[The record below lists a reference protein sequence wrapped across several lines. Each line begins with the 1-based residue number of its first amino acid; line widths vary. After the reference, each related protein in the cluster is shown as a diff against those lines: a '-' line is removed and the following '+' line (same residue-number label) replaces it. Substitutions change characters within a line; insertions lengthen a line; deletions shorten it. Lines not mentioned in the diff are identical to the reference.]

1 MEPYGQPEGG
11 AVSLGEA
18 SLRTRATRRET
29 HIGRLRRWPIGA
41 AAWSLLWIVATL
53 AVFRYSAIAA
63 ASMAGLFF
71 ALQAASLWP
80 TLFMIAIFAAMPY
93 QQSVVGGFANV
104 NVSVSDLVA
113 GVLALALPSITM
125 RKGRFL
131 AGPALM
137 PLLFFLLIATIGTLV
152 NWQGWSSLVSLS
164 RMAVVTLGALLIFAN
179 AETRLKTLYRCVDA
193 YLLAASILAVIALFT
208 FLGSGIKA
216 SMYTLGLHKNHL
228 GPVFGCGIVMSL
240 GIILTSHHSRAR
252 RIWLLGNCALSAL
265 GILLSLS
272 RGGWFATSAGVLLLL
287 YLTRNIRAFAAVLAV
302 SVPVL
307 AILWMTLPEESRE
320 YATEVTGRAKTVQTR
335 IASIEEVL
343 EIYRQS
349 PLIGSGVGLRKSIE
363 PHNVLVLT
371 LGESGL
377 LGLGGFLAMVWGG
390 ITTFRRALRR
400 CVDEQRK
407 TLLIVGLAVFV
418 LTLCHGLM
426 DVYWRRGVGFLG
438 WAFVGMAA
446 AFLHQSRSRPVGRD
460 ISGKLAPQ
468 VGP

>member
-1 MEPYGQPEGG
+1 MSVEPAALPGPVAGRRW
-11 AVSLGEA
+11 AA
-18 SLRTRATRRET
+18 S
-29 HIGRLRRWPIGA
+29 RLRRWPVGA
-41 AAWSLLWIVATL
+41 FLWSLAWIAATL
-53 AVFRYSAIAA
+53 ATFRYSAEAA
-63 ASMAGLFF
+63 AGIAGVFC
-71 ALQAASLWP
+71 ALQAAALWP
-80 TLFMIAIFAAMPY
+80 AGFMIAIFGAMPY
-93 QQSVVGGFANV
+93 QQSVLGGFADV
-104 NVSVSDLVA
+104 NISVSDITA
-113 GVLALALPSITM
+113 GVLGLALPGIAM

-137 PLLFFLLIATIGTLV
+137 PLLFFLLIVTVGTLV
-152 NWQGWSSLVSLS
+152 NWQGRASLLSVS

-179 AETRLKTLYRCVDA
+179 ADTRLRTLYRCLDT
-193 YLLAASILAVIALFT
+193 YLLAATILAVSALFT

-228 GPVFGCGIVMSL
+228 GPAFGCGIVMSL
-240 GIILTSHHSRAR
+240 GLLLAHKPSGVRRA
-252 RIWLLGNCALSAL
+252 WLIGTCAACAV

-287 YLTRNIRAFAAVLAV
+287 YLTRNIRAFAAVMAV

-307 AILWMTLPEESRE
+307 AILWVALPEESRE
-320 YATEVTGRAKTVQTR
+320 YATEVSPEARTVRTR

-343 EIYRQS
+343 EVYRQS
-349 PLIGSGVGLRKSIE
+349 PLIGSGVGLRKYIE

-377 LGLGGFLAMVWGG
+377 LGLGGFLAMVGG
-390 ITTFRRALRR
+390 GLATFRRALKRCADTERR
-400 CVDEQRK
+400 A
-407 TLLIVGLAVFV
+407 LLMVGLSVFV

-446 AFLHQSRSRPVGRD
+446 AFLRQKSLRASATVTTGSIRGYKVSR
-460 ISGKLAPQ
+460 
-468 VGP
+468 

>member
-1 MEPYGQPEGG
+1 MFLREAAAP
-11 AVSLGEA
+11 AVAAQLGVPI
-18 SLRTRATRRET
+18 R
-29 HIGRLRRWPIGA
+29 RLRHWPLGA
-41 AAWSLLWIVATL
+41 AAWSLLWIIGTL
-53 AVFRYSAIAA
+53 AMFRHSAVAA
-63 ASMAGLFF
+63 AAMAGLFC
-71 ALQAASLWP
+71 ALQAAALWP

-93 QQSVVGGFANV
+93 QQSVVGGAANV

-113 GVLALALPSITM
+113 GVLALALPGITM
-125 RKGRFL
+125 RKGRFI

-137 PLLFFLLIATIGTLV
+137 PLLFFLLIVTIGTLV
-152 NWQGWSSLVSLS
+152 NWQGWSSVVSLG
-164 RMAVVTLGALLIFAN
+164 RMGVVTLGALLIFAN
-179 AETRLKTLYRCVDA
+179 ADTRLKTFYRCVDA
-193 YLLAASILAVIALFT
+193 YLLAAAILAFNALFT

-228 GPVFGCGIVMSL
+228 GPAFGCGIVMSL
-240 GIILTSHHSRAR
+240 GILLAHRPSGTR
-252 RIWLLGNCALSAL
+252 RMWLLGTCAASAM

-320 YATEVTGRAKTVQTR
+320 YATEITGRAKTVQTR

-343 EIYRQS
+343 EVYRQS
-349 PLIGSGVGLRKSIE
+349 PLIGSGVGLRKYIE

-390 ITTFRRALRR
+390 ITTFRRALAR
-400 CVDEQRK
+400 CDDEQRK
-407 TLLIVGLAVFV
+407 TLLIVGLSVFV

-446 AFLHQSRSRPVGRD
+446 AFLQQSRGRML
-460 ISGKLAPQ
+460 SGRRASGRLPTHTLR
-468 VGP
+468 

>member
-1 MEPYGQPEGG
+1 MSLSEAPST
-11 AVSLGEA
+11 AVRIRPRPRVGTA
-18 SLRTRATRRET
+18 
-29 HIGRLRRWPIGA
+29 GRWPLGA
-41 AAWSLLWIVATL
+41 AAWSFVWIVAIL
-53 AVFRYSAIAA
+53 VLFRYSAEAA
-63 ASMAGLFF
+63 AALAGVFC
-71 ALQAASLWP
+71 ALQAAKLWP
-80 TLFMIAIFAAMPY
+80 TLFLLAIFAAMPY
-93 QQSVVGGFANV
+93 QQSLLGGIAYV
-104 NVSVSDLVA
+104 NVSAADIAA
-113 GVLALALPSITM
+113 GLFALALPAIAM
-125 RKGRFL
+125 RKGRFI

-152 NWQGWSSLVSLS
+152 NWQGWASLVSLS

-179 AETRLKTLYRCVDA
+179 ADGRMKTFYRCVDA
-193 YLLAASILAVIALFT
+193 YLLGVLILAFIALFT

-228 GPVFGCGIVMSL
+228 GPAFGCGIVMSL
-240 GIILTSHHSRAR
+240 GILLAHRPSGTR
-252 RIWLLGNCALSAL
+252 RMWLLGTCAASAM

-320 YATEVTGRAKTVQTR
+320 YATEITGRAKTVQTR

-343 EIYRQS
+343 EVYRES
-349 PLIGSGVGLRKSIE
+349 PLIGRGVGLRKYIE

-400 CVDEQRK
+400 CDDEQRK
-407 TLLIVGLAVFV
+407 TLLMVGLSVFV

-446 AFLHQSRSRPVGRD
+446 AFLQQRQKRTLPVSADGSELPARVP
-460 ISGKLAPQ
+460 A
-468 VGP
+468 